1 MAAESAGLPTGHRA
15 GVESMLAAIVE
26 SSSDAIIGKTLDG
39 VITSWNP
46 GAEQMYGYPAGEI
59 IGQNVTVLIPPDRA
73 DELPSLLALVR
84 QGRVIEHFDTFRVRK
99 DGTVIPVS
107 VAITPIRDEAGAV
120 IGAASVARDMSGRDR
135 AEADRR
141 AADARL
147 QRAERMET
155 IGQIAGGVAHDFNNL
170 LGAITAY
177 AGFLADGTADH
188 PAATDTRQ

>member
-1 MAAESAGLPTGHRA
+1 
-15 GVESMLAAIVE
+15 MLAAIVE